1 MKILH
6 LDLKLIGDTY
16 AEFRFF
22 WDNPNDYKSRQLPLA
37 EIAGLV
43 EKVETDYYTRLPEDY
58 AKTGQILYNWL
69 DGNERNLQ
77 REIDK
82 YWREGIVLA
91 IAATEK
97 VAHLPWEVLH
107 DGKSFLVERK
117 PGIVPI
123 RWVKDENAKQ
133 LTLED
138 APADRALNVLFMA
151 TSPRGIEPELD
162 FEAEEAQVL
171 LATKRQP
178 LCLTVEESGC
188 LTELGYLLRDY
199 DQGHFDVVHLTGHAT
214 FRDEEPV
221 FITETEFGEAQ
232 YSSAEDIASELQF
245 QQPKLVF
252 LSGCNTGY
260 SKNEGAVPSM
270 AEALLHQGA
279 TAVIGWGQRVRDID
293 ATATSANL
301 YQELSAGMALTQAL
315 ALCYQ
320 RLLQKQA
327 RDWHLLRLYVAQT
340 LPSALVKRGR
350 KPVPRPSV
358 ASEFIDSEKKLRV
371 ATRETFVG
379 RRRQLQNCLR
389 VLKTSSQEIGVLIH
403 GMGGLGKST
412 IAARLCDR
420 LPEYEK
426 LVWWRQIDES
436 SLVNKLA
443 DKLKTSEQ
451 RTALRESTDELKYR
465 LRDVLTELNQAGE
478 KPFLLIF
485 DDFEWNLEHRQGRYI
500 LKTQVAE
507 VFKALV
513 WAIEETYSS
522 HRIIITCRYDFESD
536 LNKSFYKQP
545 LESLRKSDLQKKI
558 NRLEAFNSK
567 VIEANLIE
575 RAKTLADGNPRLLE
589 WLNDEIL
596 LRADAEIQLTQLE
609 ANSQDWRGRI
619 VWEELY
625 QQIDKPIEDI
635 LSQCLVFDIPVPL
648 AALEAVCGFIADHKN
663 LLNRAIE
670 LGLIEVSSETEESQ
684 RLYRVSRILPH
695 IIPNIK
701 LPLPPQVYSLYQKA
715 HEILHHLWGNEDN
728 ESEEKWQEIFRLKFA
743 NKENP
748 ERFRQG
754 FYEMLAVQY
763 NAEADKAFEGEL
775 RRYADELVQDGLCT
789 QLENYLQQQQW
800 KEADEE
806 TAWIFYQVMF
816 KENYKD
822 WDKLLKNFPCETLRE
837 INSLWLENSNNNF
850 GISIQAEIYQSLGS
864 PIYGDSNWNVFGLR
878 VGWKD
883 DQWLSYDQL
892 MKKFEKNNTQQK
904 DECEMISSS
913 TSLPSAALPVRI
925 YTRYQSGKN
934 FWFPSVIWNSHFYL
948 SFVPASYLSS
958 LALRLA
964 KYNT

>member
-1 MKILH
+1 MKILY
-6 LDLKLIGDTY
+6 LDLKLVGDKY

-22 WDNPNDYKSRQLPLA
+22 WDNPNDYQSRQLPLA
-37 EIAGLV
+37 EIAGLID
-43 EKVETDYYTRLPEDY
+43 KAETDYYTRLPEDY
-58 AKTGQILYNWL
+58 ATTGQALYNWL
-69 DGNERNLQ
+69 DGSDRNLQ

-82 YWREGIVLA
+82 HWRSGIVLA
-91 IAATEK
+91 IATTERL
-97 VAHLPWEVLH
+97 AHLPWEVLH

-117 PGIVPI
+117 PAIVPI
-123 RWVKDENAKQ
+123 RWVKDGDCKQ
-133 LTLED
+133 LTIED

-151 TSPRGIEPELD
+151 TSPVGVEPELD

-188 LTELGYLLRDY
+188 LTELGSLLKDY

-214 FRDEEPV
+214 FQNEEPC

-232 YSSAEDIASELQF
+232 YSSAEDIATELQF
-245 QQPKLVF
+245 QQPKLIF

-260 SKNEGAVPSM
+260 LKDKGKVPSM
-270 AEALLHQGA
+270 AEALLHRGA

-293 ATATSANL
+293 ATATSATL
-301 YQELSAGMALTQAL
+301 YQELSAGMTVVQAL

-389 VLKTSSQEIGVLIH
+389 VLKTFSQKIGVLIH

-443 DKLKTSEQ
+443 DKVKTSEQ

-513 WAIEETYSS
+513 WAIEETYAA
-522 HRIIITCRYDFESD
+522 HQIIITCRYDFESN
-536 LNKSFYKQP
+536 LNESFYKQP
-545 LESLRKSDLQKKI
+545 LESLRKSDLQKKL

-567 VIEANLIE
+567 DIKANLIE
-575 RAKTLADGNPRLLE
+575 RAKVLADGNPRLLE
-589 WLNDEIL
+589 WLNDEVL
-596 LRADAEIQLTQLE
+596 LQSDAEVRFTQLE
-609 ANSQDWRGRI
+609 ANSLEWKGRI
-619 VWEELY
+619 IWEELY
-625 QQIDKPIEDI
+625 KQLDEDI
-635 LSQCLVFDIPVPL
+635 QKVLSCCLILEIPVPL
-648 AALEAVCGFIADHKN
+648 VVLEAVCGDISDYKKQ
-663 LLNRAIE
+663 LSRAKE
-670 LGLIEVSSETEESQ
+670 LGLIEVSPEADESK
-684 RLYRVSRILPH
+684 RLYRVSHVLPH
-695 IIPNIK
+695 IIPSIHR
-701 LPLPPQVYSLYQKA
+701 PEGAEAYPLYQKA
-715 HEILHHLWGNEDN
+715 YDKLYQLWGNEYN
-728 ESEEKWQEIFRLKFA
+728 LSEEKWQEIFRLKFA
-743 NKENP
+743 NKGNS
-748 ERFRQG
+748 ERLRQG
-754 FYEMLAVQY
+754 FSQMLAVQY
-763 NAEADKAFEGEL
+763 NPPADNAFESEL
-775 RRYADELVQDGLCT
+775 RKVANDLVNDGLCT
-789 QLENYLQQQQW
+789 QLKNYLQLKQW
-800 KEADEE
+800 READEE
-806 TAWIFYQVMF
+806 TAWIFYQVMV
-816 KENYKD
+816 KDNYKN
-822 WDKLLKNFPCETLRE
+822 WDELLNNFPCETLRE
-837 INSLWLENSNNNF
+837 INRLWLINSNNRF
-850 GISIQAEIYQSLGS
+850 GISIQAEIYQSLSS
-864 PIYGDSNWNVFGLR
+864 PSYSNYNWDVFGEC
-878 VGWKD
+878 VGWK
-883 DQWLSYDQL
+883 QKQGHWLSYNHL
-892 MKKFEKNNTQQK
+892 MIRLDNKGIVP
-904 DECEMISSS
+904 D
-913 TSLPSAALPVRI
+913 LPSPLSLPVRI
-925 YTRYQSGKN
+925 YTRRGGRINAGFVRFGMGCIDDDSG
-934 FWFPSVIWNSHFYL
+934 FA
-948 SFVPASYLSS
+948 SFL
-958 LALRLA
+958 LRKDL
-964 KYNT
+964 

>member
-6 LDLKLIGDTY
+6 IDLKPNGDEY

-22 WDNPNDYKSRQLPLA
+22 WDNPNEFEPRQLKLA
-37 EIAGLV
+37 EIAELID
-43 EKVETDYYTRLPEDY
+43 EAETYYYTPGRKEKLEDH
-58 AKTGQILYNWL
+58 ARTGQKLYNWL
-69 DGNERNLQ
+69 DGSDRQLQ
-77 REIDK
+77 REIEK
-82 YWREGIVLA
+82 HWREGIVLA
-91 IAATEK
+91 IAATERL
-97 VAHLPWEVLH
+97 AHLPWEVLH
-107 DGKSFLVERK
+107 DRKSFLVERK
-117 PGIVPI
+117 PAIVPI
-123 RWVKDENAKQ
+123 RWIKDENSRQ
-133 LTLED
+133 LTIEN

-151 TSPRGIEPELD
+151 TSPREVEPELD

-178 LCLTVEESGC
+178 LSLTVEESGC

-199 DQGHFDVVHLTGHAT
+199 DQGYFDVVHLTGHAT
-214 FRDEEPV
+214 FRDEEPR
-221 FITETEFGEAQ
+221 FMTETEFGEAQ

-245 QQPKLVF
+245 QHPKLVV

-260 SKNEGAVPSM
+260 SRDEGTVPSM
-270 AEALLHQGA
+270 AEALLHQGS

-293 ATATSANL
+293 ASATAATL
-301 YQELSAGMALTQAL
+301 YKELSAGMTLTQAM

-320 RLLQKQA
+320 TLVQEKA

-358 ASEFIDSEKKLRV
+358 TTEFVDSEKKLRV

-389 VLKTSSQEIGVLIH
+389 ILKTHSQEIGVLIH

-420 LPEYEK
+420 LPEHEK

-443 DKLKTSEQ
+443 DKLKTLEQ
-451 RTALRESTDELKYR
+451 RTALKESTDQLKYR
-465 LRDVLTELNQAGE
+465 LRDVLNQLKQVGE

-485 DDFEWNLEHRQGRYI
+485 DDFEWNLQHRQGKYI
-500 LKTQVAE
+500 LKPQVAE
-507 VFKALV
+507 IFKALV

-522 HRIIITCRYDFESD
+522 HRIIITCRYDFESE
-536 LNKSFYKQP
+536 LNKSFYKQA

-558 NRLEAFNSK
+558 NRLEAFSSK

-589 WLNDEIL
+589 WLND
-596 LRADAEIQLTQLE
+596 D
-609 ANSQDWRGRI
+609 
-619 VWEELY
+619 V
-625 QQIDKPIEDI
+625 
-635 LSQCLVFDIPVPL
+635 LSQQNADSELRKFEESSEDWKKRIIWVKEEQPKLEIDSYTEKIISRCLVFDLPVPL
-648 AALEAVCGFIADHKN
+648 AALEAVCGSISDYTRQLH
-663 LLNRAIE
+663 RAIE
-670 LGLIEVSSETEESQ
+670 SGLIEVSPEAEESK

-695 IIPNIK
+695 IIPTIH
-701 LPLPPQVYSLYQKA
+701 LPEAPKVYSLYQKA
-715 HEILHHLWGNEDN
+715 HEILRELWGNKDN

-743 NKENP
+743 NKENH
-748 ERFRQG
+748 ERFREG

-763 NAEADKAFEGEL
+763 NSEADKAFEGEL
-775 RRYADELVQDGLCT
+775 RRCADELVQDGLCT

-806 TAWIFYQVMF
+806 TAWIFYQVMV
-816 KENYKD
+816 KEPYKD
-822 WDKLLKNFPCETLRE
+822 WEELLKNVPCETLRE
-837 INSLWLENSNNNF
+837 INRLWLQNSNNRF

-864 PIYGDSNWNVFGLR
+864 PSYGDDNWDVFGER
-878 VGWKD
+878 VGWKQND
-883 DQWLSYDQL
+883 WLSYD
-892 MKKFEKNNTQQK
+892 EIKNNAQQK
-904 DECEMISSS
+904 NEMMKSPP
-913 TSLPSAALPVRI
+913 SLPMKI
-925 YTRYQSGKN
+925 YTKVMGGWVWGWIGLYGGG
-934 FWFPSVIWNSHFYL
+934 F
-948 SFVPASYLSS
+948 SS
-958 LALRLA
+958 LAQRLV
-964 KYNT
+964 KFNR